1 VNPGLRRGTRD
12 DLPRIVEI
20 YNHYVEQSVATFDTT
35 IHAVADRE
43 AWFEEFGAD
52 RHQLFV
58 LEEAGRVIGYAYSG
72 RMRPRAAYDRSVE
85 TTIYLAPAAV
95 GRGLGEP
102 LYRHLLDALARTDVH
117 RAYGVVTVPNPGSI
131 ALHERLG
138 FAEVGRLTEC
148 GHKFGRWWDV
158 VWLERPFPET

>member
-1 VNPGLRRGTRD
+1 MSTTIRRGVRD

-35 IHAVADRE
+35 TWSAADRG
-43 AWFEEFGAD
+43 AWFEAFDEH

-58 LEEAGRVIGYAYSG
+58 LEEDEVVIGYAYSG
-72 RMRPRAAYDRSVE
+72 RLRPRAAYDRSVE
-85 TTIYLAPAAV
+85 TSIYLAPAAV

-102 LYRHLLDALARTDVH
+102 LYRHLLDALAATDVH
-117 RAYGVVTVPNPGSI
+117 RAYGVITVPNPGSI

-138 FAEVGRLTEC
+138 FTEVGRLTEC
-148 GHKFGRWWDV
+148 GHKFGKWWDV
-158 VWLERPFPET
+158 AWLERPFPPT